1 MTGIEMPVKV
11 QQKTAFNPFEEL
23 LEEQKIEEDNDFEDF
38 QEAEVVKA
46 EQQTAEVKNA
56 QVAPPSIDL
65 LDFQSVAPKSQ
76 I

>member
-11 QQKTAFNPFEEL
+11 QQKAAFNPFEEL

-46 EQQTAEVKNA
+46 E
-56 QVAPPSIDL
+56 P
-65 LDFQSVAPKSQ
+65 
-76 I
+76 

>member
-11 QQKTAFNPFEEL
+11 QQKAAFNPFEEL

-46 EQQTAEVKNA
+46 EPQTVEIKNT
-56 QVAPPSIDL
+56 QVAPHSIDL
-65 LDFQSVAPKSQ
+65 LDFQSVAPQPQ